1 MVTADKF
8 KKVFAAKL
16 LATGD
21 MDEAFQKAIWI
32 AFNEG
37 ILEGFTVTNQD
48 VVKPK
53 VEAILKKAYG
63 E

>member
-8 KKVFAAKL
+8 KKVFTDKL

-21 MDEAFQKAIWI
+21 MDEAFKKATWI

-37 ILEGFTVTNQD
+37 ILEGFTVKDQEAM
-48 VVKPK
+48 KPK